1 MSDPIE
7 YRGTTAVVTGA
18 SSGLGAE
25 FARSLAARGADVV
38 LVARREER
46 LRALAAE
53 IEKDSGVAATAIAL
67 DLTRSDAASRL
78 RADLEDRGIRPA
90 TLINNAG
97 FGLHGPFVDSD
108 PDATAQLIQLNVTA
122 VVELTRAL
130 LPQLLT
136 GRGALVNVASSM
148 AYQAGPGMAVYGAS
162 KAFVLSFTEAV
173 GHEVRDRDLRVLAV
187 SPGATRTEFFDVVGE
202 RFDAPIR
209 EMTVG
214 QVVEA
219 TLSRL
224 DHSSPPPSFVP
235 GWRNAL
241 NAKLAGI
248 VPRRVAI
255 AVSARTIAR
264 GERGDR
270 PPVSAG
276 DDATRDRRG

>member
-25 FARSLAARGADVV
+25 FARRLAARGADVV

-46 LRALAAE
+46 LRDLASELEA
-53 IEKDSGVAATAIAL
+53 SHRVTATPIAL
-67 DLTRSDAASRL
+67 DLTLPDAAAQL
-78 RADLEDRGIRPA
+78 RAELEGRGIRPS
-90 TLINNAG
+90 TLVNNAG
-97 FGLHGPFVDSD
+97 FGMHGAFVDSD
-108 PDATAQLIQLNVTA
+108 ADETARLIQLNVTA
-122 VVELTRAL
+122 LVALTREL
-130 LPQLLT
+130 LPQLLG
-136 GRGALVNVASSM
+136 GRGALVNVASNM
-148 AYQAGPGMAVYGAS
+148 AYQASPGMAVYGAS

-173 GHEVRDRDLRVLAV
+173 GHEVRDSDLRVLAV

-214 QVVEA
+214 QVVGA

-224 DHSSPPPSFVP
+224 DRSSPPPSFVP

-241 NAKLAGI
+241 NAKMAGI
-248 VPRRVAI
+248 VPHRMAI
-255 AVSARTIAR
+255 AVSARTIER
-264 GERGDR
+264 GER
-270 PPVSAG
+270 
-276 DDATRDRRG
+276 RD